1 MHPEQMREKQR
12 QRSPTAQLLHSLS
25 YAFSALRIRRE
36 MEPQAQTTPL
46 FKTVIAIQVGRM
58 GVITGGMY
66 AFLFDQKDALVG
78 IMQQHVTIS
87 KPVALVVL
95 FALGLVSGV
104 MAYVNHRLMMWYFS
118 RGARRRASTPIE

>member
-46 FKTVIAIQVGRM
+46 FKTVIAIQVGGM
-58 GVITGGMY
+58 GVITGGMS

-78 IMQQHVTIS
+78 ICSSM
-87 KPVALVVL
+87 
-95 FALGLVSGV
+95 
-104 MAYVNHRLMMWYFS
+104 S
-118 RGARRRASTPIE
+118 RSRNLLP